1 MPRKKEEIKFE
12 VVTHFS
18 GSKPIKEV
26 LKDLIMREANEIH
39 ANKNNM
45 DKYVSKTAE

>member
-18 GSKPIKEV
+18 GSKPMKEV
-26 LKDLIMREANEIH
+26 LKDLILREASEID

-45 DKYVSKTAE
+45 DKYLSKTAE